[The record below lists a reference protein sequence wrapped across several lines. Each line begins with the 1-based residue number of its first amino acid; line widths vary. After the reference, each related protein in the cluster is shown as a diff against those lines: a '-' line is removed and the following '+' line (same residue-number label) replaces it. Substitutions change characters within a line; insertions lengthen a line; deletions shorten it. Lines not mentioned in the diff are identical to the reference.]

1 MNTRRR
7 PGRPRIASA
16 RYQVRLP
23 PQIARAVRRYGD
35 GSLSRGLIKL
45 AQLAVDLKCGDGG

>member
-1 MNTRRR
+1 MIPKRR